1 MRGRASAG
9 PSTTSAGL
17 VKISLTMH
25 PDQLAR
31 LERLSEAR
39 HVSKSVILRE
49 AMDEKL
55 DRLERG
61 APVLAEAVA

>member
-1 MRGRASAG
+1 MPAQ
-9 PSTTSAGL
+9 TSAGL
-17 VKISLTMH
+17 LKVSLTVH

-31 LERLSEAR
+31 LERLSQAR

-49 AMDEKL
+49 ALDEKL

-61 APVLAEAVA
+61 ASVLAEAVA